1 MSLYKSITLIWNTST
16 VLVTSS
22 QKGYC
27 RIEEV
32 SNKANE
38 KDQGHIETL
47 KQIEIEKLELFI
59 LKERQIRQDKIRSY
73 KILNGI

>member
-1 MSLYKSITLIWNTST
+1 MSFYKSIILIWNTSA

-27 RIEEV
+27 TTEEV

-47 KQIEIEKLELFI
+47 
-59 LKERQIRQDKIRSY
+59 
-73 KILNGI
+73 